1 MQGHQAWARW
11 VPGQVARQTR
21 CAGGGDPR
29 RRLSARRLW
38 VGLLAAAVSLLG
50 GPDAGRAGD
59 LKDTIKNLWPNGIVL
74 EPTPPPFPSH
84 QGHFTASS
92 LQGLDSLST
101 SIASSLGF
109 LSLNSSVSSFTFDIE
124 RGVPVRT
131 TDSLGPLLAERAPT
145 LGEGK
150 LNLAFT
156 YTRIDFSRFQGTPLD
171 KLTLDFHHQDLNGNG
186 ILDTTG
192 PFSFESDVVRATINL
207 SIVEDVYTVFATY
220 GITRHWDVGLVIP
233 IIHIN
238 VRAVADATVIRNSPF
253 SQFVHNFGPDSSPSH
268 VTAGGETTGIGDI
281 LVRTKYNFLR
291 NEGAWP
297 DLAGLLQVKL
307 PSGNPDDLLGTGHT
321 NFLPMLVASK
331 TYAFITPHLNV
342 GYEMTTGPRSDD
354 NLRYVAGFD
363 MRLHPRLTFATDV
376 LGRWEPNGNG
386 TGDNIVDLALG
397 LKWNP
402 FGSFLIGGNV
412 QVPINKNEGLRA
424 NVIWT
429 LGLEYTF

>member
-1 MQGHQAWARW
+1 MHSHQVWARW
-11 VPGQVARQTR
+11 M
-21 CAGGGDPR
+21 
-29 RRLSARRLW
+29 SARLGA
-38 VGLLAAAVSLLG
+38 GLVVVALSLPAGPHAAL
-50 GPDAGRAGD
+50 AGD
-59 LKDTIKNLWPNGIVL
+59 LRDTIKSLWPNGIVL

-92 LQGLDSLST
+92 LQGLDTLNSSL
-101 SIASSLGF
+101 ASSLGF
-109 LSLNSSVSSFTFDIE
+109 LSLNSSVSSFTFDVE

-145 LGEGK
+145 LGQSK

-171 KLTLDFHHQDLNGNG
+171 KLTLDFHHQDLNHNG

-207 SIVEDVYTVFATY
+207 SIVEDVWALFATY

-233 IIHIN
+233 IVHIN
-238 VRAVADATVIRNSPF
+238 VRAVADATIIRNSPF
-253 SQFVHNFGPDSSPSH
+253 SAFVHNFGPDSSPSH
-268 VTAGGETTGIGDI
+268 VTAGGEDTGIGDI

-297 DLAGLLQVKL
+297 DLAALLQVKL
-307 PSGNPDDLLGTGHT
+307 PSGDPDDLLGTGHT

-342 GYEMTTGPRSDD
+342 GYETTTGPRADD

-386 TGDNIVDLALG
+386 TGDNILDLALG

-402 FGSFLIGGNV
+402 FGSFLVGGNV
-412 QVPINKNEGLRA
+412 QLPLNKNEGLRA

-429 LGLEYTF
+429 VGLEYTF

>member
-1 MQGHQAWARW
+1 MQGHQAWAR
-11 VPGQVARQTR
+11 RT
-21 CAGGGDPR
+21 
-29 RRLSARRLW
+29 SARLGVALLVGVLW
-38 VGLLAAAVSLLG
+38 LLA
-50 GPDAGRAGD
+50 GPETGRAGD
-59 LKDTIKNLWPNGIVL
+59 LKDTIKNLWPNGIHL

>member
-1 MQGHQAWARW
+1 MQGHQVWARW
-11 VPGQVARQTR
+11 VPGHVASRTR
-21 CAGGGDPR
+21 SEGGGDPR

-38 VGLLAAAVSLLG
+38 VGLLAGAVSLLG

-59 LKDTIKNLWPNGIVL
+59 LKDTIKNLWPDGIHL
-74 EPTPPPFPSH
+74 QPTAPPFPSH
-84 QGHFTASS
+84 EPHFTTSS
-92 LQGLDSLST
+92 LQGLDSLNT

-145 LGEGK
+145 LGQGK

-171 KLTLDFHHQDLNGNG
+171 KLTLDFQHQDVNNNGT
-186 ILDTTG
+186 LDTTG
-192 PFSFESDVVRATINL
+192 TFSFESDVVQATIDL
-207 SIVEDVYTVFATY
+207 SITEDVYTVFATY

-238 VRAVADATVIRNSPF
+238 VRADASATIIRNSAI
-253 SQFVHNFGPDSSPSH
+253 SSLVHNFGPASSPSH

-281 LVRTKYNFLR
+281 LVRTKYNFLS

-297 DLAGLLQVKL
+297 DLAALLQVKL

-321 NFLPMLVASK
+321 NFLPMLVVSK

-354 NLRYVAGFD
+354 NLRYITGFD
-363 MRLHPRLTFATDV
+363 LRLHPRLTFATDV
-376 LGRWEPNGNG
+376 LGRWEPSGTG

-402 FGSFLIGGNV
+402 FGSFLVGGNV
-412 QVPINKNEGLRA
+412 QLPVNKNEGLRA
-424 NVIWT
+424 NVIWSV
-429 LGLEYTF
+429 GLEYTF

>member
-1 MQGHQAWARW
+1 M
-11 VPGQVARQTR
+11 V
-21 CAGGGDPR
+21 
-29 RRLSARRLW
+29 
-38 VGLLAAAVSLLG
+38 
-50 GPDAGRAGD
+50 DA
-59 LKDTIKNLWPNGIVL
+59 
-74 EPTPPPFPSH
+74 
-84 QGHFTASS
+84 
-92 LQGLDSLST
+92 
-101 SIASSLGF
+101 
-109 LSLNSSVSSFTFDIE
+109 
-124 RGVPVRT
+124 
-131 TDSLGPLLAERAPT
+131 
-145 LGEGK
+145 
-150 LNLAFT
+150 
-156 YTRIDFSRFQGTPLD
+156 
-171 KLTLDFHHQDLNGNG
+171 
-186 ILDTTG
+186 TG
-192 PFSFESDVVRATINL
+192 PFSFEQDVVQATINL
-207 SIVEDVYTVFATY
+207 SITEDVYTVFATY

-238 VRAVADATVIRNSPF
+238 VRAVADATVIRNSPI

-354 NLRYVAGFD
+354 NLRYIAGFD
-363 MRLHPRLTFATDV
+363 LRLHPRLTFASDV
-376 LGRWEPNGNG
+376 LGRWEPNGTG

-402 FGSFLIGGNV
+402 FASRRSARGSSG
-412 QVPINKNEGLRA
+412 PSSRSSSRS
-424 NVIWT
+424 
-429 LGLEYTF
+429 